1 MARNLLCA
9 MVVALFSL
17 MAHAT
22 ETDRHNYLVDAGIE
36 KSRPDSYLFK
46 TMQEAFEAAQKAQQA
61 TPADY
66 NEAKPLHIRIVPSVY
81 WLDNPDDNETRKPL
95 PGEAIPYG
103 IRLKLSHLRLIG
115 LGASP
120 EEVVLAS
127 NRGQTHGAEG
137 NFTMMHIEGDDIQV
151 ENITFGNYCNVD
163 LVYGPNPL
171 LNRQRRADAIVQAQL
186 IICKGD
192 RYVARNCRFISRLN
206 LCPFAGAERALFD
219 NCYFECT
226 DDALCGTAVYLN
238 CRFTFFSGK
247 PFYATHNTGAV
258 FLNCDIHALTQGRQ
272 YLVKVGSPVTMV
284 DCRWTSED
292 EQLYIGWTQDPIG
305 NQRSYQHNLTLNG
318 KPLFIGKNHPTT
330 SVEMADKG
338 VLKAYKLDEHTY
350 NLYNLLRGTDNWNPT
365 NQQTDGQTC
374 IPTLLQCSHA
384 WGALETGK
392 DSLLL
397 QAYSA
402 AFSTYPDTTIP
413 AMCQWRVAPE
423 DKPYVVLK
431 PQADGGCLIL
441 PNNQTEEVRTIHVVA
456 QTDEGL
462 EAACVL
468 NIKPSLLPTP
478 LFTQKPRIKQQKD
491 MLSVQY
497 ELALQGRDDHSVVT
511 WYRCKEK
518 QGEGA
523 IAVGVS
529 RNNQPMTTYTLA
541 PEDNGYYIMATVAPK
556 HARSLVGAPERC
568 ITGKRIRVK
577 GGGSTS
583 IETDFQHFPAEQQTE
598 IIPGFWTLDAYKPID
613 TEAYNW
619 QADNTRPAWFVG
631 EGVDGAKGVVGL
643 QQAVKGA
650 RLLYTPLPHSYGDMQ
665 LSVDLAPCKTAGQG
679 FGSATGQYLDIY
691 IKYDTK
697 QQTGYGLRI
706 IRTTRYDRAV
716 EFMLMRY
723 ENGKATPIS
732 PAQPTTCYRT
742 GCQVVVRIQGNRL
755 TAHSENRFP
764 LPPSHAPVVKEVV
777 DLEATIEGNEHGGC
791 GFQHTGSVGASATL
805 LTNLTISYE

>member
-1 MARNLLCA
+1 MTMVLLS
-9 MVVALFSL
+9 AL
-17 MAHAT
+17 ANAT
-22 ETDRHNYLVDAGIE
+22 ETNRYNYLVDANID
-36 KSRPDSYLFK
+36 KSQPDVFLFK
-46 TMQEAFEAAQKAQQA
+46 TMQEALKAAEHAQLLS
-61 TPADY
+61 PSDFD
-66 NEAKPLHIRIVPSVY
+66 ESKPLHIRISPSVY
-81 WLDNPDDNETRKPL
+81 WLDNPDDSAIRKPL
-95 PGEAIPYG
+95 LGEAIPYG
-103 IRLKLSHLRLIG
+103 IKLKLSHLRLIG
-115 LGASP
+115 LGESA

-127 NRGQTHGAEG
+127 NRGQTQGAEG
-137 NFTMMHIEGDDIQV
+137 NFTMMHIEGNDIQV

-163 LVYGPNPL
+163 LEYRFNPL
-171 LNRQRRADAIVQAQL
+171 LNRKRRADAIVQAQL

-192 RYVARNCRFISRLN
+192 KYVARNCRFISRLN

-219 NCYFECT
+219 KCYFECT
-226 DDALCGTAVYLN
+226 DDALCGTGVYLN

-258 FLNCDIHALTQGRQ
+258 FLNCDIHSLTQKRQ

-284 DCRWTSED
+284 DCRWSSEEKD
-292 EQLYIGWTQDPIG
+292 LYIGWTQDPLG
-305 NQRSYQHNLTLNG
+305 NQRSYQYNLTLNG

-330 SVEMADKG
+330 TVEMNQKE

-350 NLYNLLRGTDNWNPT
+350 NIYNLLRGNDNWNPT
-365 NQQTDGQTC
+365 NQKHQEFG
-374 IPTLLQCSHA
+374 IPTMLQCTHA
-384 WGALETGK
+384 WGTLETGK

-397 QAYSA
+397 KAHSAY
-402 AFSTYPDTTIP
+402 FSTYPNTTTP
-413 AMCQWRVAPE
+413 TRCQWRVAPE
-423 DKPYVVLK
+423 DAPYVVLK
-431 PQADGGCLIL
+431 PQTDGGCLIL
-441 PNNQTEEVRTIHVVA
+441 PNNQTEEERMVHVVA
-456 QTDEGL
+456 QTAEGL

-478 LFTQKPRIKQQKD
+478 AFTQKPRIKQQKG

-511 WYRCKEK
+511 WYRCKDK
-518 QGEGA
+518 QGGAA

-529 RNNQPMTTYTLA
+529 RYNQPMKSYTLT
-541 PEDNGYYIMATVAPK
+541 PDDNGYYIMVTVAPK
-556 HARSLVGAPERC
+556 HGRSLVGAPERYV
-568 ITGKRIRVK
+568 IGKRIRVK
-577 GGGSTS
+577 GAYRTS
-583 IETDFQHFPAEQQTE
+583 IQTDFLNFPTEQQAE
-598 IIPGFWTLDAYKPID
+598 IIPGFWTLDAYKPTD
-613 TEAYNW
+613 TQAYDW

-665 LSVDLAPCKTAGQG
+665 LSVNLAPCKTAGQG
-679 FGSATGQYLDIY
+679 FGSATGQYLDIL
-691 IKYDTK
+691 IKYDTE

-706 IRTTRYDRAV
+706 IRTTRYDHAV

-732 PAQPTTCYRT
+732 RAQPTTCYRT
-742 GCQVVVRIQGNRL
+742 GCQVVVRIQGSKL
-755 TAHSENRFP
+755 TAHAENRFP
-764 LPPSHAPVVKEVV
+764 LPPSHAPEVKEVV
-777 DLEATIEGNEHGGC
+777 DLEAVIVGNEHGGC